1 MAAIVQCHS
10 SGSPMADICF
20 NYSCGKMTVE
30 RRSGIAAL
38 AILTLAAVA
47 AAGPARAPTYN
58 PRYPVCME
66 MYDGF
71 RTFICAYTSLE
82 QCRWSA
88 SGMGAV
94 CVVNPYPAGSY

>member
-1 MAAIVQCHS
+1 MR
-10 SGSPMADICF
+10 M
-20 NYSCGKMTVE
+20 
-30 RRSGIAAL
+30 AAL

-47 AAGPARAPTYN
+47 AAAPARAQTYN

-94 CVVNPYPAGSY
+94 CVINPYPASSYLPAKRVRGQRRVD

>member
-1 MAAIVQCHS
+1 M
-10 SGSPMADICF
+10 
-20 NYSCGKMTVE
+20 
-30 RRSGIAAL
+30 RIAVL
-38 AILTLAAVA
+38 AILTLAAVSA
-47 AAGPARAPTYN
+47 AAPARAQTYN

-88 SGMGAV
+88 SGLGAV
-94 CVVNPYPAGSY
+94 CVVNPYPASSYAPAKRGRGQRRVY